1 MGGFNIDIFT
11 VTVKADKTERLCCL
25 FHLTLANRPLSFQH
39 AKASETGLGDFHKLS
54 TFFKCQYS
62 RLKLKVIHYRNCKNL
77 SVANYLDLKKSDL
90 SISTDNPNKSYPH
103 LSETIYG
110 IVEKHAALKK
120 KTLRG
125 DDVPFINKII
135 RKETYT
141 RS

>member
-1 MGGFNIDIFT
+1 MS
-11 VTVKADKTERLCCL
+11 
-25 FHLTLANRPLSFQH
+25 LTKRPLYFQH
-39 AKASETGLGDFHKLS
+39 PKVSETRLSDFHILFFS
-54 TFFKCQYS
+54 FFKCQYS

-77 SVANYLDLKKSDL
+77 NVANYLDLKKSDL

-141 RS
+141 RSWLRNLWSKNPSLENLGLYKKTKE